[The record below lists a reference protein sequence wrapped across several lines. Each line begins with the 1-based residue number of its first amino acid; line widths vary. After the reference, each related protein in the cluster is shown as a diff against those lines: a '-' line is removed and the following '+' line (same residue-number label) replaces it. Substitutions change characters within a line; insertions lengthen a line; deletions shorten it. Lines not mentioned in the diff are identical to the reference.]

1 MEVYIGEDGMCLK
14 NGTIVIAPS
23 EVHLELDHNRT
34 VKLIE
39 GEKVNYVCPA
49 VDVTMK
55 SIQKSPEVNVIGVI
69 LTGMGSDG
77 AEGISHIKQLG
88 GMTIAQDEPTS
99 VIYGMPRAA
108 AETGNVDFILSPEL
122 IGDKLT
128 QLVTSMNGV
137 TERSISR

>member
-1 MEVYIGEDGMCLK
+1 V
-14 NGTIVIAPS
+14 
-23 EVHLELDHNRT
+23 
-34 VKLIE
+34 
-39 GEKVNYVCPA
+39 
-49 VDVTMK
+49 
-55 SIQKSPEVNVIGVI
+55 
-69 LTGMGSDG
+69 
-77 AEGISHIKQLG
+77 KQLG

-128 QLVTSMNGV
+128 QLVTSVNGV